1 MYRARVPLVLEHF
14 TAWIELRLIL
24 RDIQGYLKNISC
36 GDIQCI
42 YIPQVFVYEFV
53 VPRYIGRE
61 LVMVQVCGCLVGWFV
76 GWVVI

>member
-1 MYRARVPLVLEHF
+1 M
-14 TAWIELRLIL
+14 
-24 RDIQGYLKNISC
+24 KNISC